1 MTNDYLIFSL
11 GDSAATIDLSNSIS
25 PSLNQKVLSIQH
37 WLHQHPFTGLKDCF
51 VAYSSVT
58 VVYDPFIIKK
68 QYQPTTTVFEFVS
81 GKLQEAYANASVMHE
96 RKRDIITIPVCY
108 DTDLGID
115 LIPFAKQ
122 KNYSTSAIIDIHTSK
137 TYRVYMIGFLPGFSY
152 MGEVDEQLVAPRKA
166 QPVPVVAGS
175 VGVAGLQTGIYPL
188 NSPGG
193 WHILG
198 RTPVKLFDKNASNPV
213 LLSPGD
219 EVKFYPISRDEFEHG
234 DWGEINNTN

>member
-1 MTNDYLIFSL
+1 MITDYVIFSL
-11 GDSAATIDLSNSIS
+11 GDSAAVIDLGNTIS
-25 PSLNQKVLSIQH
+25 PSLNQKVLSLQH
-37 WLHQHPFTGLKDCF
+37 WLQNHPFEGLKDSF

-58 VVYDPFIIKK
+58 VLYDPAAVKRH
-68 QYQPTTTVFEFVS
+68 YNPVGTVFEFVS
-81 GKLQEAYANASVMHE
+81 QKLQESFRKASLISEHRREV
-96 RKRDIITIPVCY
+96 ITIPVCY

-115 LIPFAKQ
+115 LVAFARQ
-122 KNYSTSAIIDIHTSK
+122 KNFSASAIIDIHTSR

-152 MGEVDEQLVAPRKA
+152 MGEVDEKLAAPRKT

-198 RTPVKLFDKNASNPV
+198 RTPVKLFNRNNTSHPV
-213 LLSPGD
+213 LLQPGD
-219 EVKFYPISRDEFEHG
+219 EVRFYPISRDEFEHG
-234 DWGEINNTN
+234 EWGEKYE